1 MFLKLHYIKT
11 QIAKKKRSDPSE
23 ITSENSTTDEPNI
36 PNIDDF
42 GASGTLFEE
51 ANHQLRTVQN
61 NMMAVLVKHVAVEFK
76 MKSASY
82 KKER

>member
-23 ITSENSTTDEPNI
+23 ITSENATTDEPNI
-36 PNIDDF
+36 DDF
-42 GASGTLFEE
+42 GENGTLFEE
-51 ANHQLRTVQN
+51 AIHQLRTLRN
-61 NMMAVLVKHVAVEFK
+61 NMLAVLVKHVAVEFK
-76 MKSASY
+76 MKSDSY